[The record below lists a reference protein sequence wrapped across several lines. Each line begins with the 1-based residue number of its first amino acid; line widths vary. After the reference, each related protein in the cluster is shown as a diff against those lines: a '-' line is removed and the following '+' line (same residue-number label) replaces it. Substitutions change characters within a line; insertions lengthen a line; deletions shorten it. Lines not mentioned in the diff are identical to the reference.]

1 MRDDGGYGAVLAER
15 PIRRL
20 LFASLSGRVAFSML
34 PLGLVLYAAAET
46 GSTATAGVLVA
57 AFAATSALAPARGR
71 VVDRHGPR
79 GAGRLRA
86 GLRRRGARAG
96 GRGARSTRPR
106 PVLVLLAGLAGL
118 FAPPLGPFTR
128 SVWGLA
134 LREREQRLQR
144 TYALDS
150 AGEEAALI
158 VSPLAVALVIALASA
173 AGGARGGGGGAAGR
187 DDRRRPQPARRR
199 PRPGRRGTARP
210 RAAGSRAPLWLVFAS
225 LVPTAAAL
233 GAIDVAVPAAARE
246 QGSATT
252 AGVLLA
258 AMAVGT
264 VTGSLLAGRREW
276 RWAPIH
282 ARDRAAGADGARAR
296 AVGGGGD
303 ASCGCSAPR
312 SCVPGAVLGALFTS
326 LYMLVDRLAPEG
338 SGTRTFAWLVT
349 ANNGGLAIG
358 AAVAGAVSESA
369 GPEFGLWFGAA
380 CALGGRGSGD
390 GRRSYVR
397 TRTRTSARL
406 RGCVEYLPADGV
418 SRASGEPR
426 TREGSM
432 SHVKC

>member
-1 MRDDGGYGAVLAER
+1 MRDDGGYRAVLAER

-71 VVDRHGPR
+71 VVDRHGPPALV
-79 GAGRLRA
+79 GFSLACAAAVLALVAAA
-86 GLRRRGARAG
+86 GLGAPRA
-96 GRGARSTRPR
+96 
-106 PVLVLLAGLAGL
+106 VLVLLAGLAGL

-134 LREREQRLQR
+134 LREREPRLQR
-144 TYALDS
+144 VYALDS
-150 AGEEAALI
+150 AGEESALI
-158 VSPLAVALVIALASA
+158 VSPLAVALVIGLASA
-173 AGGARGGGGGAAGR
+173 
-187 DDRRRPQPARRR
+187 
-199 PRPGRRGTARP
+199 
-210 RAAGSRAPLWLVFAS
+210 RAALVVAAVALLAGTIAAARSRLAADLAPTAASPRGRAPRLPRSLWLVFAS

-264 VTGSLLAGRREW
+264 VTGSLWSGRREW
-276 RWAPIH
+276 RWAPGYRVIVLQVLM
-282 ARDRAAGADGARAR
+282 ALGVALSAAVATELWLLGAAL
-296 AVGGGGD
+296 V
-303 ASCGCSAPR
+303 
-312 SCVPGAVLGALFTS
+312 VPGAVLGALFMS

-358 AAVAGAVSESA
+358 AAVAGAVSEGA

-380 CALGGRGSGD
+380 CALGG
-390 GRRSYVR
+390 VVPA
-397 TRTRTSARL
+397 TVAAVMSAR
-406 RGCVEYLPADGV
+406 
-418 SRASGEPR
+418 EPER
-426 TREGSM
+426 RPVTR
-432 SHVKC
+432 VR